1 MFGNSYKPRS
11 TSNKAKQII
20 RDEIK
25 SHDWNK
31 NSLKGQID
39 HFKKYDRDVR
49 NYYQGGKKLVNE
61 GNFACYYSQTDKMLG
76 KIYGKQNVASW
87 SNQKKWNTYTHL
99 LSREINDI
107 CIKGRMSLGTKNKK
121 RGKK

>member
-1 MFGNSYKPRS
+1 MFGKS
-11 TSNKAKQII
+11 TSSKAKKII
-20 RDEIK
+20 RDEIRNEGWNARKLK
-25 SHDWNK
+25 S
-31 NSLKGQID
+31 QINV
-39 HFKKYDRDVR
+39 FKSYDRDVS
-49 NYYQGGKKLVNE
+49 NYYSGGRKLVNE

-107 CIKGRMSLGTKNKK
+107 CIKGRMSLGTKYKK